1 MMEIVENSVAVNLTE
16 ILAELAKQYCFLK
29 EVVFIHQKLKKPD
42 KVSRNQTAFVRLFV

>member
-29 EVVFIHQKLKKPD
+29 KVVFIH
-42 KVSRNQTAFVRLFV
+42 